1 MPGLNRTMSCDAALC
16 AALLAVLSAPAQAQ
30 MAAPAPAQTPA
41 PQTPPPQTP
50 APQTPAP
57 QAPAPQTPAPQ
68 SPNAQTP
75 PAAEDYPPPEEAQAA
90 PDVAP
95 IAVTTLATG
104 SALPVDQ
111 LAQPVTVLTADDLD
125 RIGGADITRVL
136 AAIPGATWHRDGA
149 AGAWTGLH
157 LRGAASDEVLVLI
170 DGVRMQDVAAPT
182 GGFDFGTLTGL
193 GIDRVDV
200 LRGTGSVVWGGG
212 ALGGVMAIT
221 TPETKGLNAS
231 VEVGSRDTLA
241 ENIAYGLR
249 HDRYALSLNTGYTA
263 TDDVPGRRE
272 NQPSG
277 FHQWRFG
284 GRGRFNV
291 TDAFSLVAAARYADD
306 KATGNAFPLPHE
318 LAADTARSLETE
330 QLSGRAGG
338 HYDKGAVTLDGG
350 YGFATTRTVYGVGT
364 PGGLLAANWLGKSQR
379 ADLTGAVR
387 LAPGLAVNFGADDEW
402 TGYSGSFDA
411 QHRARI
417 ASVHG
422 LIGWHDAH
430 GTLTAG
436 YRHDDHSAFGGHD
449 TLSFSAS
456 ARLAEGL
463 RLRASYAEGFKAPTL
478 YQLYSGYGNGALNAE
493 TAQSYD
499 GGLDYSGFGGTVR
512 AALSLYRRDSRNLIE
527 FLRCAGSAD
536 PRCAGHTA
544 PGDGVYANAGAARAQ
559 GGEFELTLVPSIKWR
574 FSALYSHDNATDRTP
589 GGAALGKDL
598 PSRPRDSATLST
610 EWTSPFKGMVLGAD
624 LHLQSASWGD
634 AANTARLAPG
644 AIATL
649 RASLPFG
656 SFLDFYGRIENV
668 LNDHAPTAAG
678 YGAPGR
684 GVFAGVRVRY

>member
-1 MPGLNRTMSCDAALC
+1 MSGLNRTMSCDAALC
-16 AALLAVLSAPAQAQ
+16 AALLAVTVAPAHAQ
-30 MAAPAPAQTPA
+30 TAPVPAPPPATAPAPAPA
-41 PQTPPPQTP
+41 
-50 APQTPAP
+50 A
-57 QAPAPQTPAPQ
+57 
-68 SPNAQTP
+68 P

-125 RIGGADITRVL
+125 RIGGADVTRVL

-157 LRGAASDEVLVLI
+157 LRGGASDDVVVLI
-170 DGVRMQDVAAPT
+170 DGVRMQDVAAPS
-182 GGFDFGTLTGL
+182 GGFDFGTLTGI
-193 GIDRVDV
+193 GIERIDV

-231 VEVGSRDTLA
+231 IEVGSRDTLA
-241 ENIAYGLR
+241 ENIVYGLR
-249 HDRYALSLNTGYTA
+249 QDRYALSFNTGYTA
-263 TDDVPGRRE
+263 TDDIPRAGEDQPG
-272 NQPSG
+272 G

-284 GRGRFNV
+284 GRGRVNL
-291 TDAFSLVAAARYADD
+291 TDALSLVAAARYADD
-306 KATGNAFPLPHE
+306 KATGDAFPLPHE
-318 LAADTARSLETE
+318 LAANSAQSLETE
-330 QLSGRAGG
+330 QLSGHTGG
-338 HYDKGAVTLDGG
+338 HYDKAAVTLDGS
-350 YGFATTRTVYGVGT
+350 YGFASTRTVYGVGT
-364 PGGLLAANWLGKSQR
+364 ATGNAAANWLGKSQR
-379 ADLTGAVR
+379 VDLTGAFRV
-387 LAPGLAVNFGADDEW
+387 AQGLAINFGTDEEW

-411 QHRARI
+411 EHRARI
-417 ASVHG
+417 SSAHL
-422 LIGWHDAH
+422 LIGWHDARA
-430 GTLTAG
+430 TLTAG

-449 TLSFSAS
+449 SLSLSA
-456 ARLAEGL
+456 ATRLAEGL

-478 YQLYSGYGNGALNAE
+478 YQLYSAYGNSALTPE

-512 AALSLYRRDSRNLIE
+512 MALSLYRRDSRNLVD
-527 FLRCAGSAD
+527 FLRCPGSAD
-536 PRCAGHTA
+536 PLCAGRTGLSA
-544 PGDGVYANAGAARAQ
+544 DGVYANVGVARAQ
-559 GGEFELTLVPSIKWR
+559 GGEFELTLVPSINWR

-589 GGAALGKDL
+589 GGGALGKDL
-598 PSRPRDSATLST
+598 PLRPRDAATLST
-610 EWTSPFKGMVLGAD
+610 DWTSPFKGMVLGAD

-634 AANTARLAPG
+634 AANTVRLPPG
-644 AIATL
+644 AIVTL

-668 LNDHAPTAAG
+668 LNDHAPTVPG

-684 GVFAGVRVRY
+684 GVFVGARVRY